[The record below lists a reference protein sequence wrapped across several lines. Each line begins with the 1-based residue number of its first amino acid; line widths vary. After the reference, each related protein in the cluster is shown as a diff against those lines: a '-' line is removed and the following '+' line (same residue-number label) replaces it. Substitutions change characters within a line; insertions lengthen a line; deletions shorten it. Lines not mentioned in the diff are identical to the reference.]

1 MTPVTVRKGHS
12 MKNAFLKP
20 ALVAAVTAVV
30 AVTAAVAARSS
41 GTEVAVAAAPAP
53 PASAVFHPVVR
64 EAAAKTGNYAAE
76 YTVYRPADL
85 DRVRGRLPVVV
96 FGNGACRHTSNN
108 ELLTVETLLAA
119 HGFVVVAVGG
129 FDEPARTENGSPEPK
144 VITDAITWAEREND
158 RRGSGLR
165 NKLDTRRI
173 GVTGHSC
180 GGIEALVA
188 GADPRV
194 KSVLSLD
201 SGFFADGT
209 LGYGRENLQK
219 LHTPTL
225 FVDGGPADVAYPNSG
240 ANYDLVTV
248 PAVRA
253 TNPAAG
259 HTGFVYGQRDGDPDP
274 SVREEAVRVL
284 VAWFDFTLNGNHTA
298 RAYFLG
304 ANCGLC
310 ATPGWTVSTKN
321 F

>member
-1 MTPVTVRKGHS
+1 MGK
-12 MKNAFLKP
+12 ALLKP
-20 ALVAAVTAVV
+20 ALVAAVTA
-30 AVTAAVAARSS
+30 ALAITAAVATGSPD
-41 GTEVAVAAAPAP
+41 TEIAVAAAPAP

-64 EAAAKTGNYAAE
+64 EAAARTGNYAAE

-85 DRVRGRLPVVV
+85 DQVRGPLPVVV
-96 FGNGACRHTSNN
+96 FGNGACRHASNG

-129 FDEPARTENGSPEPK
+129 FDQPALTENGTPEPQ
-144 VITDAITWAEREND
+144 VITDAITWAERENG
-158 RRGSGLR
+158 RHGSALR
-165 NKLDTRRI
+165 NRLDTGRI

-209 LGYGRENLQK
+209 LGYGRENLRN

-225 FVDGGPADVAYPNSG
+225 FVDGGPNDVAYPNSG

-253 TNPAAG
+253 TNPVAG
-259 HTGFVYGQRDGDPDP
+259 HTGFVYGQRDSNPDP
-274 SVREEAVRVL
+274 SIREEAVRVL
-284 VAWFDFTLNGNHTA
+284 VAWFDFTLNGNRTA
-298 RAYFLG
+298 RDYFLG
-304 ANCGLC
+304 TGCGLC
-310 ATPGWTVSTKN
+310 ATPGWTVSSKN

>member
-1 MTPVTVRKGHS
+1 M
-12 MKNAFLKP
+12 ALLKP
-20 ALVAAVTAVV
+20 ALAAAATALL
-30 AVTAAVAARSS
+30 AVTAAVVVPGSPEA
-41 GTEVAVAAAPAP
+41 EVAAPPAP
-53 PASAVFHPVVR
+53 PASSVFHPVVR
-64 EAAAKTGNYAAE
+64 EAAAGTGDYAAE

-85 DRVRGRLPVVV
+85 GAGPGRLPVVV

-108 ELLTVETLLAA
+108 ELLTLETLLAA

-129 FDEPARTENGSPEPK
+129 FDEPALTENGSPEPA
-144 VITDAITWAEREND
+144 VITDAITWAERENG
-158 RRGSGLR
+158 RRGSALR
-165 NKLDTRRI
+165 NRLDPRRI
-173 GVTGHSC
+173 GVAGHSC

-219 LHTPTL
+219 LHTPVL
-225 FVDGGPADVAYPNSG
+225 FADGGPDDVAYPNSG

-259 HTGFVYGQRDGDPDP
+259 HTGFVYGQRAELPDP

-284 VAWFDFTLNGNHTA
+284 TAWFDFTLNGNRTA
-298 RAYFLG
+298 RGYFLG
-304 ANCGLC
+304 AGCGLC
-310 ATPGWTVSTKN
+310 ATPGWTVTSKN

>member
-1 MTPVTVRKGHS
+1 MGK
-12 MKNAFLKP
+12 AFLAP
-20 ALVAAVTAVV
+20 LLVAAVTALV
-30 AVTAAVAARSS
+30 ATAAAAVPSS
-41 GTEVAVAAAPAP
+41 PELEAAAP
-53 PASAVFHPVVR
+53 PASEVFHPVVR
-64 EAAAKTGNYAAE
+64 EAAARTGDYAAE

-85 DRVRGRLPVVV
+85 DRVHGRLPVVV
-96 FGNGACRHTSNN
+96 FGNGACRHTSND

-129 FDEPARTENGSPEPK
+129 FAEPALTENGSPEPK
-144 VITDAITWAEREND
+144 VITDAITWAERENG
-158 RRGSGLR
+158 RRGSALR
-165 NKLDTRRI
+165 DRLDTRRV

-209 LGYGRENLQK
+209 LGYGRENLRN

-225 FVDGGPADVAYPNSG
+225 FADGGPSDVAYPNSG
-240 ANYDLVTV
+240 ENYDLVTV

-259 HTGFVYGQRDGDPDP
+259 HTGFVYGQRDGNPDP

-284 VAWFDFTLNGNHTA
+284 VAWFDFTLNGNRVA
-298 RAYFLG
+298 RSYFLG
-304 ANCGLC
+304 AGCGLC
-310 ATPGWTVSTKN
+310 VTPGWTVTAKN

>member
-1 MTPVTVRKGHS
+1 M
-12 MKNAFLKP
+12 ALLKP
-20 ALVAAVTAVV
+20 ALVAAVTALV
-30 AVTAAVAARSS
+30 AVTAAIVVPGSPGAEVAAP
-41 GTEVAVAAAPAP
+41 PAP

-64 EAAAKTGNYAAE
+64 EAAARTGDYAAE

-85 DRVRGRLPVVV
+85 DRVHGRLPVVV
-96 FGNGACRHTSNN
+96 FGNGACRHTSND
-108 ELLTVETLLAA
+108 ELLTLETLLAA

-129 FDEPARTENGSPEPK
+129 FDEPALTENGSPDPE
-144 VITDAITWAEREND
+144 VITDAITWAERENG
-158 RRGSGLR
+158 RRGSALR
-165 NKLDTRRI
+165 DRLDPRRV

-209 LGYGRENLQK
+209 LGYGREHLRN
-219 LHTPTL
+219 LHTPTM
-225 FVDGGPADVAYPNSG
+225 FVDGGPDDVAHANSG
-240 ANYDLVTV
+240 ENYDLVTV

-259 HTGFVYGQRDGDPDP
+259 HTGFVYGQRTGSPDP
-274 SVREEAVRVL
+274 SVREEAVRVF
-284 VAWFDFTLNGNHTA
+284 VNWFDFTLAGNRDA
-298 RAYFLG
+298 RGYFLG
-304 ANCGLC
+304 AGCGLC
-310 ATPGWTVSTKN
+310 ATPGWTVTAKN

>member
-1 MTPVTVRKGHS
+1 MRK
-12 MKNAFLKP
+12 AVLKP
-20 ALVAAVTAVV
+20 ALVAAVTALV
-30 AVTAAVAARSS
+30 AVTAAFVPGSPEVDTAAP
-41 GTEVAVAAAPAP
+41 PAP
-53 PASAVFHPVVR
+53 PAATVFHPVVR
-64 EAAAKTGNYAAE
+64 EPAAKTGDYAAE
-76 YTVYRPADL
+76 YTVYRPADA

-96 FGNGACRHTSNN
+96 FGNGACRHTSND
-108 ELLTVETLLAA
+108 ELLTLETLLAA

-129 FDEPARTENGSPEPK
+129 FDEPALTENGSPEPR

-158 RRGSGLR
+158 RRGSELR
-165 NKLDTRRI
+165 DKLDIHRV
-173 GVTGHSC
+173 GVAGHSC

-209 LGYGRENLQK
+209 LGYGRENLRK
-219 LHTPTL
+219 LHTPVL
-225 FVDGGPADVAYPNSG
+225 FADGGPADVAYPNSG

-259 HTGFVYGQRDGDPDP
+259 HTGFVYGQRDGNPDP

-284 VAWFDFTLNGNHTA
+284 VNWFDFTLNGNRTA
-298 RAYFLG
+298 RDYFLG
-304 ANCGLC
+304 AGCGLC
-310 ATPGWTVSTKN
+310 ATPGWTVTAKN

>member
-1 MTPVTVRKGHS
+1 MGH
-12 MKNAFLKP
+12 AWLKP
-20 ALVAAVTAVV
+20 ALVAAVTAL
-30 AVTAAVAARSS
+30 
-41 GTEVAVAAAPAP
+41 VAVAAATVPGAPEAEVAAPPAP
-53 PASAVFHPVVR
+53 PAAAVFHPVVR
-64 EAAAKTGNYAAE
+64 EPAARTGDYAAE

-96 FGNGACRHTSNN
+96 FGNGACRHTSND
-108 ELLTVETLLAA
+108 ELLTLETLLAA

-129 FDEPARTENGSPEPK
+129 FDEPALTENGSPEPE
-144 VITDAITWAEREND
+144 VLLDAITWADREND
-158 RRGSGLR
+158 RRGSELR
-165 NKLDTRRI
+165 NKLDTHRI

-209 LGYGRENLQK
+209 LGYGRENLRK
-219 LHTPTL
+219 LHTPVL
-225 FVDGGPADVAYPNSG
+225 FADGGPADVAYPNSE
-240 ANYDLVTV
+240 ANFDLVTV
-248 PAVRA
+248 PAVRV

-259 HTGFVYGQRDGDPDP
+259 HTGFVYGQRDGNPDS

-284 VAWFDFTLNGNHTA
+284 VDWFDFTLTGNRTA
-298 RAYFLG
+298 RGSFLG
-304 ANCGLC
+304 AGCGLC
-310 ATPGWTVSTKN
+310 TTPGWTVTAKN

>member
-1 MTPVTVRKGHS
+1 MGS
-12 MKNAFLKP
+12 AFLKP
-20 ALVAAVTAVV
+20 AVVAAVTALV
-30 AVTAAVAARSS
+30 VTAAVTTGSGSSGSS
-41 GTEVAVAAAPAP
+41 GTEIAVAAAPA
-53 PASAVFHPVVR
+53 ATVFHPVVR
-64 EAAAKTGNYAAE
+64 EPAARTGNYAAA

-85 DRVRGRLPVVV
+85 TEVRGRLPVVV
-96 FGNGACRHTSNN
+96 FGNGACRHTSND

-129 FDEPARTENGSPEPK
+129 FDQPALTENGTAEPA
-144 VITDAITWAEREND
+144 VITDAITWADREND
-158 RRGSGLR
+158 RRGSALWNR
-165 NKLDTRRI
+165 LDTRRI

-209 LGYGRENLQK
+209 LGYGRENLGN

-225 FVDGGPADVAYPNSG
+225 FVDGGPGDVAYSNSG
-240 ANYDLVTV
+240 ANYDLATV

-259 HTGFVYGQRDGDPDP
+259 HTGFVYGGRDGNPDP
-274 SVREEAVRVL
+274 SIREEAVRVL
-284 VAWFDFTLNGNHTA
+284 VAWFDFTLNGDRAA
-298 RAYFLG
+298 RSFFLG
-304 ANCGLC
+304 VHCGLC
-310 ATPGWTVSTKN
+310 TTPGWTVTSKN

>member
-1 MTPVTVRKGHS
+1 MTLLTVRKGLP
-12 MKNAFLKP
+12 MKNALLGP
-20 ALVAAVTAVV
+20 VLVAAVTVLV
-30 AVTAAVAARSS
+30 AVTAAVVPGSPEA
-41 GTEVAVAAAPAP
+41 EVASAPAP

-64 EAAAKTGNYAAE
+64 EGAARTGHYAAE

-108 ELLTVETLLAA
+108 ELLTLETLLAA

-129 FDEPARTENGSPEPK
+129 FDGPALTENGSPEPQ
-144 VITDAITWAEREND
+144 VITDAITWAERENG
-158 RRGSGLR
+158 RRGSALR
-165 NKLDTRRI
+165 DRLDTRRI

-209 LGYGRENLQK
+209 LGYGRENLRK
-219 LHTPTL
+219 LHTPVL
-225 FVDGGPADVAYPNSG
+225 FVDGGPDDVAYPNSG

-259 HTGFVYGQRDGDPDP
+259 HTGFVYGQRAGNPDP
-274 SVREEAVRVL
+274 SIREEAVRVL
-284 VAWFDFTLNGNHTA
+284 VAWFDFTLNGNRAA
-298 RAYFLG
+298 RDYFLG
-304 ANCGLC
+304 SACGLC
-310 ATPGWTVSTKN
+310 ATPGWTVTSKN

>member
-1 MTPVTVRKGHS
+1 MG
-12 MKNAFLKP
+12 NAWLKP
-20 ALVAAVTAVV
+20 ALVAAATALV
-30 AVTAAVAARSS
+30 ALTAAVVPGSS
-41 GTEVAVAAAPAP
+41 DAEVAAPPAP
-53 PASAVFHPVVR
+53 PASTVFHPVVR
-64 EAAAKTGNYAAE
+64 EAAAGTGDYAAE

-96 FGNGACRHTSNN
+96 FGNGACRHTSND
-108 ELLTVETLLAA
+108 ELLTLETLLAA

-129 FDEPARTENGSPEPK
+129 FDEPALTENGSPQPR
-144 VITDAITWAEREND
+144 VITDAITWAERENG
-158 RRGSGLR
+158 RRGSELR
-165 NKLDTRRI
+165 DRLDTRRV

-209 LGYGRENLQK
+209 LGYGRENLAK
-219 LHTPTL
+219 LHTPVL
-225 FVDGGPADVAYPNSG
+225 FVDGGPSDVAYANSG

-259 HTGFVYGQRDGDPDP
+259 HTGFVYGQRDGNPDP

-284 VAWFDFTLNGNHTA
+284 VSWFDFTLNGNRAA
-298 RAYFLG
+298 RAFFLG
-304 ANCGLC
+304 AGCGLC
-310 ATPGWTVSTKN
+310 ATPGWTVTGKN

>member
-1 MTPVTVRKGHS
+1 MAT
-12 MKNAFLKP
+12 AFRTP
-20 ALVAAVTAVV
+20 ALVVALVAVLAAMGTGSSATETAAAAV
-30 AVTAAVAARSS
+30 
-41 GTEVAVAAAPAP
+41 PAP
-53 PASAVFHPVVR
+53 PASTVFHPVVR
-64 EAAAKTGNYAAE
+64 EGAARTGNYAAQ

-85 DRVRGRLPVVV
+85 DAVRGRLPVVV
-96 FGNGACRHTSNN
+96 FGNGACRHISND

-129 FDEPARTENGSPEPK
+129 FDQPALTENGTAEPK
-144 VITDAITWAEREND
+144 VITDAITWAERENG
-158 RRGSGLR
+158 RRGSALR
-165 NKLDTRRI
+165 NRLDTGRI
-173 GVTGHSC
+173 GVAGHSC

-201 SGFFADGT
+201 SGFFADGS
-209 LGYGRENLQK
+209 LGYGRENLRN

-225 FVDGGPADVAYPNSG
+225 FVDGGPNDVAYSNSG

-259 HTGFVYGQRDGDPDP
+259 HTGFVYGQRDGSPDP

-284 VAWFDFTLNGNHTA
+284 VAWFDFTLNGSHTA
-298 RAYFLG
+298 RGYFLG
-304 ANCGLC
+304 ADCGLC
-310 ATPGWTVSTKN
+310 TTPGWTVTSKN

>member
-1 MTPVTVRKGHS
+1 MGK
-12 MKNAFLKP
+12 ALLKP
-20 ALVAAVTAVV
+20 VLAAAVTAVV
-30 AVTAAVAARSS
+30 AVTAAVATGS
-41 GTEVAVAAAPAP
+41 GSPDAEIAVAPVAAMPAP

-64 EAAAKTGNYAAE
+64 EAAAGTGVYAAE

-96 FGNGACRHTSNN
+96 FGNGACRHTSND

-129 FDEPARTENGSPEPK
+129 FAEPALTENGSPEPK
-144 VITDAITWAEREND
+144 VITDAITWAERENGRHGSELRD
-158 RRGSGLR
+158 R
-165 NKLDTRRI
+165 LDTRRI

-209 LGYGRENLQK
+209 LGYGRENLAH

-225 FVDGGPADVAYPNSG
+225 FVDGGPADVAHPNSVAG
-240 ANYDLVTV
+240 YDLVTV

-253 TNPAAG
+253 TDPAAG
-259 HTGFVYGQRDGDPDP
+259 HTGFVYGQRDGNPDP

-284 VAWFDFTLNGNHTA
+284 VAWFDFTLNGNPAA
-298 RAYFLG
+298 RGYFLG
-304 ANCGLC
+304 ADCGLC
-310 ATPGWTVSTKN
+310 ATPGWTVGSKN

>member
-1 MTPVTVRKGHS
+1 M
-12 MKNAFLKP
+12 ALLKP
-20 ALVAAVTAVV
+20 ALVAAATALAVV
-30 AVTAAVAARSS
+30 MAAVVVPGSPAA
-41 GTEVAVAAAPAP
+41 EVAAPAAPPAP

-64 EAAAKTGNYAAE
+64 EAAAETGNYAAE
-76 YTVYRPADL
+76 YTVYRPADPAA
-85 DRVRGRLPVVV
+85 VRGRLPVVV
-96 FGNGACRHTSNN
+96 FGNGACRHTSND

-129 FDEPARTENGSPEPK
+129 FDEPALTENGSPEPK
-144 VITDAITWAEREND
+144 VITDAITWAERENG
-158 RRGSGLR
+158 RRGSALWNR
-165 NKLDTRRI
+165 LDPRRI
-173 GVTGHSC
+173 GVAGHSC

-209 LGYGRENLQK
+209 LGYGRENLRK

-225 FVDGGPADVAYPNSG
+225 FVDGGPDDVAYANSG

-259 HTGFVYGQRDGDPDP
+259 HTGFVYGQRAGNPDP

-284 VAWFDFTLNGNHTA
+284 TAWFDFTLNGNRTA
-298 RAYFLG
+298 RGYFLG
-304 ANCGLC
+304 AGCGLC
-310 ATPGWTVSTKN
+310 ATPGWTVTSKN

>member
-1 MTPVTVRKGHS
+1 MGR
-12 MKNAFLKP
+12 AILKP
-20 ALVAAVTAVV
+20 TLVAAVTAVV
-30 AVTAAVAARSS
+30 AVTAAVVTGSGSPAADL
-41 GTEVAVAAAPAP
+41 AVAAAPAP

-64 EAAAKTGNYAAE
+64 EAAAETGDYAAE

-85 DRVRGRLPVVV
+85 DRIHGRLPVVV
-96 FGNGACRHTSNN
+96 FGNGACRHTSND
-108 ELLTVETLLAA
+108 ELLTLETLLAA

-129 FDEPARTENGSPEPK
+129 FDEPALTENGSPKPA
-144 VITDAITWAEREND
+144 VIIDAITWAERENG
-158 RRGSGLR
+158 RRGSELR
-165 NKLDTRRI
+165 NRLDTRRI

-225 FVDGGPADVAYPNSG
+225 FVDGGPADVAYANSG

-259 HTGFVYGQRDGDPDP
+259 HTGFVYGQRDGNPDP

-284 VAWFDFTLNGNHTA
+284 VDWFDFTLNGNRTA
-298 RAYFLG
+298 RGSFLG
-304 ANCGLC
+304 AGCGLC
-310 ATPGWTVSTKN
+310 ATPGWTVTAKN
-321 F
+321 FGQEPS

>member
-1 MTPVTVRKGHS
+1 MGKGI
-12 MKNAFLKP
+12 LKP
-20 ALVAAVTAVV
+20 ALVAAATVLV
-30 AVTAAVAARSS
+30 AITAAVVPGSS
-41 GTEVAVAAAPAP
+41 GADVAAPPPPPAQSAP
-53 PASAVFHPVVR
+53 PASTVFHPVVR
-64 EAAAKTGNYAAE
+64 EAAARTGNYAAE

-85 DRVRGRLPVVV
+85 DRVPGRLPVVV
-96 FGNGACRHTSNN
+96 FGNGACRHTSND
-108 ELLTVETLLAA
+108 ELLTLETLLAA

-129 FDEPARTENGSPEPK
+129 FDEPALTENGSPVPK

-158 RRGSGLR
+158 RRGSELR
-165 NKLDTRRI
+165 NRLDTRRI

-209 LGYGRENLQK
+209 LGYGRENLRN
-219 LHTPTL
+219 LHTPTM

-240 ANYDLVTV
+240 ENYDLVTV

-259 HTGFVYGQRDGDPDP
+259 HTGFVYGQRDGNPDP

-284 VAWFDFTLNGNHTA
+284 VAWFDFTLNGNRTA
-298 RAYFLG
+298 RAYLLG
-304 ANCGLC
+304 AGCGLC
-310 ATPGWTVSTKN
+310 GTPGWTVTSKN

>member
-1 MTPVTVRKGHS
+1 MASRKPVLVAVLT
-12 MKNAFLKP
+12 
-20 ALVAAVTAVV
+20 ALVAV
-30 AVTAAVAARSS
+30 
-41 GTEVAVAAAPAP
+41 VAAAVVPGTPEAEPAAP
-53 PASAVFHPVVR
+53 PASEVFHPVVR
-64 EAAAKTGNYAAE
+64 EAAAKTGDYAAE

-85 DRVRGRLPVVV
+85 DRSRTRLPVVV
-96 FGNGACRHTSNN
+96 FGNGACRHTSND
-108 ELLTVETLLAA
+108 ELLTLETLLAA

-129 FDEPARTENGSPEPK
+129 FDQPALTENGTPVPK
-144 VITDAITWAEREND
+144 VITDAITWAERENRRPGSDLRD
-158 RRGSGLR
+158 R
-165 NKLDTRRI
+165 LDPRRI

-180 GGIEALVA
+180 GGLEALVA

-209 LGYGRENLQK
+209 LGYGRENLRN

-259 HTGFVYGQRDGDPDP
+259 HTGFVYGQRDGNPDP
-274 SVREEAVRVL
+274 SVREEAVGVF
-284 VAWFDFTLNGNHTA
+284 VNWFDFTLNGTRTA
-298 RAYFLG
+298 RDYFLG
-304 ANCGLC
+304 ARCGLC
-310 ATPGWTVSTKN
+310 ATAGWTVTSKN

>member
-1 MTPVTVRKGHS
+1 MG
-12 MKNAFLKP
+12 NALLKP
-20 ALVAAVTAVV
+20 ALAAAVTAVV
-30 AVTAAVAARSS
+30 AVTAAVATGS
-41 GTEVAVAAAPAP
+41 GSPDADIAVAAAPAP

-64 EAAAKTGNYAAE
+64 EPAARTGAYAAE

-85 DRVRGRLPVVV
+85 DRTRDRLPVVV
-96 FGNGACRHTSNN
+96 FGNGACRHTSND

-129 FDEPARTENGSPEPK
+129 FDQPALTENGTAEPK
-144 VITDAITWAEREND
+144 VITDAITWAGRED
-158 RRGSGLR
+158 GRPGSALR
-165 NKLDTRRI
+165 NRLDTRRT
-173 GVTGHSC
+173 GVAGHSC

-209 LGYGRENLQK
+209 LGYGRENLGN

-225 FVDGGPADVAYPNSG
+225 FVDGGPDDVAYANSG

-259 HTGFVYGQRDGDPDP
+259 HTGFVYGQRGALPDP

-284 VAWFDFTLNGNHTA
+284 VAWFDFTLNGNRTA
-298 RAYFLG
+298 RGYFLG
-304 ANCGLC
+304 AGCGLC
-310 ATPGWTVSTKN
+310 ATPGWTVGSKN